1 MFENNTIIITN
12 DKKHILKNNNS
23 LLNIKIYSIEEF
35 KRLFYFDYNK
45 ETIYYITEKYSV
57 IPEIA
62 QIYISN
68 MYNIEEKSYI
78 NKKLDFL
85 SNLKKEL
92 LNNNLIK
99 INKLFK
105 SNLKHKK
112 IVIYNINKTKELDN
126 LMNEL
131 SKITEIEYINEASN
145 NYIHTI
151 YELDIIEDEI
161 IYVANEICRLVNEG
175 KDITKIYLANLDN
188 EYRKIIKRI
197 FPMFNIPVT
206 LEENNSLYGTFI
218 CTKFIEFYESDLNN
232 TISKLKEISFTPE
245 SDELINSI
253 ISIINQYSFVE
264 DKLLVK
270 ELIINDLK
278 NTKVSQKNNTQSI
291 HETSIHKKIIND
303 DEIVF
308 LMSFNQGIIPSIYKD
323 EDYLTDNDKKELNIS
338 LTIDKNNNNK
348 ELIINN
354 IRNIK
359 NLIITSKKSA
369 NGTQYNI
376 SNINEILEYEVK
388 HPVINYIYSNLYN
401 KLKLTSLLD
410 EYYKY
415 NTTSSLLYLLNN
427 TYQDIPYNTYDNT
440 YKQISPVLIK
450 DYLKNSLNISYSSL
464 NTYFKCP
471 FSFYLNNVLNIN
483 LYEDTFQTILGK
495 IFHTILEK
503 RNTNDIEQ
511 LWDEELKK
519 ANYEFKPQD
528 LFMLSKLKEELKIII
543 QEIDKQENFT
553 NLHEELH
560 EQRIS
565 TKIDLNSEYNI
576 TFSGIVDKIKY
587 HDYSD
592 KTIVSI
598 IDYKT
603 GDPEISLSTLPYGI
617 DIQLP
622 IYLYLINNYKRF
634 NNPQIAGFYLQKIL
648 TKEVT
653 SDDKH
658 SYDELKSKSLMLQ
671 GYSNYDTSI
680 LGEFDTT
687 FINSQYIK
695 SMKMTKE
702 HNFYNYSKVLTTKQM
717 NMISK
722 MVEDKI
728 YEGAQKI
735 IDSDFSISPKYIPK
749 KINACEY
756 CKFSDICY
764 HTNKDTIE
772 LKKISEEDFLGGE
785 ENGIH

>member
-151 YELDIIEDEI
+151 YELDNIEDEI

>member
-12 DKKHILKNNNS
+12 DKKHILKNNNF

-99 INKLFK
+99 INKLFR

-126 LMNEL
+126 SMNEL

-151 YELDIIEDEI
+151 YELDNIEDEI

-369 NGTQYNI
+369 SGTQYNI

-388 HPVINYIYSNLYN
+388 HPVIDYTYSNLYN

-471 FSFYLNNVLNIN
+471 FSYYLNNVLKIN

>member
-99 INKLFK
+99 INKLFR

-126 LMNEL
+126 SMNEL

-151 YELDIIEDEI
+151 YELDNIEDEI

-388 HPVINYIYSNLYN
+388 HPVIDYTYSNLYN

-471 FSFYLNNVLNIN
+471 FSYYLNNVLKIN

>member
-99 INKLFK
+99 INKLFR

-126 LMNEL
+126 SMNEL

-151 YELDIIEDEI
+151 YELDNIEDEI

-369 NGTQYNI
+369 SGTQYNI

-388 HPVINYIYSNLYN
+388 HPVIDYTYSNLYN

-471 FSFYLNNVLNIN
+471 FSYYLNNVLKIN